1 MDTRGHIVLKE
12 GEGVMNLLLNYRGL
26 GIRVTFKKGN
36 LFLLNIDRAG
46 VGFSEYNLSNFHIQP
61 R

>member
-26 GIRVTFKKGN
+26 GIRVTFKKGH

-46 VGFSEYNLSNFHIQP
+46 GGFSE
-61 R
+61 